1 MKILFVALFVTT
13 VAQAEIFKVNG
24 DLMDFKNQDGLLV
37 RNCEKDCLAL
47 KTVATHKKIKLKEAR
62 AKEPFLGSVGSD
74 VCRLVYDAGSVIGI
88 AENRDQRAFC
98 VFKDNSLIEINS
110 LTQYLKDKQYI
121 LSE

>member
-1 MKILFVALFVTT
+1 MKILLIAIFIAAT
-13 VAQAEIFKVNG
+13 AHAEIYKVNG

-47 KTVATHKKIKLKEAR
+47 KTVAAHKKIKLKEAR

-74 VCRLVYDAGSVIGI
+74 VCRLVYDAGSVIGV

-110 LTQYLKDKQYI
+110 LTQYLKDKKYI
-121 LSE
+121 LTE

>member
-1 MKILFVALFVTT
+1 MKILLIALFVTT
-13 VAQAEIFKVNG
+13 AAQAEMFKLNG
-24 DLMDFKNQDGLLV
+24 DVMDFKNHEGLLV

-47 KTVATHKKIKLKEAR
+47 KTVAAHKKIKLKEAR

-110 LTQYLKDKQYI
+110 LTQYLKDKQY
-121 LSE
+121 LLTE